1 LLLQSVPPVWDIL
14 LKTWDWIDDRELD
27 GDVWSVDM
35 KTIGAREPW
44 WEAAVAK
51 WWSWEGL
58 LSLV

>member
-1 LLLQSVPPVWDIL
+1 LPQSVPPVWDIL
-14 LKTWDWIDDRELD
+14 RQTWDWIYEEGDID
-27 GDVWSVDM
+27 GDVWTVDM

-44 WEAAVAK
+44 WEVAVEN